1 MDEYL
6 GRAKTALQEHQDIS
20 HLASKEEVN
29 QALDGKVDKVEN
41 KQLSTEDFTT
51 MLKNKLEGL
60 HNYDDTAIQ
69 EAVTKLQNQ
78 FNTLVNGNASTAI
91 ESFNEIVA
99 FLNGV
104 SDADS
109 LEGIIAGIE
118 KQISNTQ
125 KAIPTKLS
133 QLENDKQF
141 VSGEEATAFAT
152 KEELAN
158 KVDKDGNKQLSTED
172 FTTEL
177 KNKLASLEN
186 YDDANINAALAKLRS
201 DLDAIVSGDTSSAI
215 ETFNEIIAFLNGIED
230 SNNLDSIIASI
241 QQEVA
246 KKQDKITDLDSIRS
260 GANKGST
267 AVQPSSLAK
276 VATSGSYNDLKDK
289 PTIPTIPPIPSKTS
303 QLTNDSG
310 FVNANEVDNKINSA
324 IINTLNTEV

>member
-1 MDEYL
+1 MKHRAPFTGAEMDEYL

-29 QALDGKVDKVEN
+29 QALEGKVDKVEN

-78 FNTLVNGNASTAI
+78 FNTLVSGNASTAI

-158 KVDKDGNKQLSTED
+158 KVDKDGNKKLSTED

-215 ETFNEIIAFLNGIED
+215 ETFNEIIAFLSGIED
-230 SNNLDSIIASI
+230 SNNLNSIIASI
-241 QQEVA
+241 QQEIA
-246 KKQDKITDLDSIRS
+246 KKQYKLVSGTNVKTINGQSILGSGNITINAGG
-260 GANKGST
+260 GAPEGGGGT
-267 AVQPSSLAK
+267 VPE
-276 VATSGSYNDLKDK
+276 D
-289 PTIPTIPPIPSKTS
+289 IM
-303 QLTNDSG
+303 
-310 FVNANEVDNKINSA
+310 A
-324 IINTLNTEV
+324 IINSLYFAGFNEDFNEDFSI